1 MLVRATSR
9 FDDSP
14 SPVIARS
21 SCSEAKSTRP
31 PASGIHSC
39 TP

>member
-1 MLVRATSR
+1 MLVRVTSR
-9 FDDSP
+9 FDDNP
-14 SPVIARS
+14 RPVIVS
-21 SCSEAKSTRP
+21 LSCSEAKSARP

>member
-1 MLVRATSR
+1 MLVWVTSR

-21 SCSEAKSTRP
+21 SCSEAKSTFP
-31 PASGIHSC
+31 PAAGIHNW